1 MRSSHHA
8 KKLWERSGVRA
19 AWEKQTIQPV
29 TIKAMS
35 VVAGRQNLTDR
46 LPLSL
51 WLRSVISGYLETGAV
66 VYLLGYWNA
75 LKIIK
80 ANRFSWLVYF
90 CTALLEPSGTGEKFR
105 GHISVKDVSVIGV
118 LNHFFFFLNQM
129 KHCSSRSVDLP
140 ILQWHLSCLKTQTKL
155 ISGKPSWLE
164 DGQPH

>member
-1 MRSSHHA
+1 MSHQSRQQWKCKWGALTMQRSS
-8 KKLWERSGVRA
+8 GRA

-75 LKIIK
+75 LKTIK
-80 ANRFSWLVYF
+80 ANRFWWLVYF

-118 LNHFFFFLNQM
+118 LNHFFFFFKSDETLFF
-129 KHCSSRSVDLP
+129 K
-140 ILQWHLSCLKTQTKL
+140 I
-155 ISGKPSWLE
+155 SWLTNLTMTPVLPQ
-164 DGQPH
+164 DTDKTN